1 VPITDVIII
10 TAIVLAFVVFGATL
24 AWAERQTRHLPAL
37 TPQNSGEKPK
47 AANAPSAIQANVV
60 YH

>member
-37 TPQNSGEKPK
+37 TPQSSGAKPK
-47 AANAPSAIQANVV
+47 AVNVPSAIQANVV